1 MRRRRRHAPGRGQL
15 GQSWRSSAGAAAGR
29 RPRGR
34 GREKT
39 PRSWTRRRTTRV
51 SAPHMCRLQPRWGR
65 AVARDRRRPI
75 AADLNRHGV
84 HDAGEW
90 LRRRQ
95 RVQGLGFFPFFLLFW
110 CLWW

>member
-1 MRRRRRHAPGRGQL
+1 
-15 GQSWRSSAGAAAGR
+15 
-29 RPRGR
+29 
-34 GREKT
+34 
-39 PRSWTRRRTTRV
+39 
-51 SAPHMCRLQPRWGR
+51 MCRLQPRWGR

-95 RVQGLGFFPFFLLFW
+95 RVQGLGFFPFFSSLLVFVVVVGVGDD
-110 CLWW
+110 CCGDSRREGRGCILVVIYS